1 MKQNPT
7 QLATA
12 GEAYEPLTGR
22 WSRLVA
28 PRFLESIDASAN
40 GRWLDV
46 GCGTGA
52 LIQAIL
58 DVESP
63 REVVGVDPSSAY
75 IAYARRQ
82 IADQRVRYE
91 VGDARSL
98 PVASNQ
104 YDAVVSGLVI
114 NVLPPAD
121 QPNAVREMT
130 RAARRGGMV
139 ASYVWDYAGGMGLR
153 ARFWEAAIALDPA
166 AAAQDERTRYP
177 ICASISSS
185 GCSAPPTFTRSNRM
199 QSRSRRLPGFRR
211 LLAAVFGW
219 LRSGQRLSPGIADP
233 RAGTPAGTVA
243 RRARS
248 RSRRSIQFADS
259 GAERARNQVTRRATL
274 PECQPIA
281 ICVPDVKRFPRTNG
295 AKSGLYW

>member
-1 MKQNPT
+1 VNQNPT

-28 PRFLESIDASAN
+28 PRFLDWLDAGGN

-58 DVESP
+58 DGEQP
-63 REVVGVDPSSAY
+63 KEVVGVDPSSAY

-82 IADQRVRYE
+82 IQDPRVRYE

-114 NVLPPAD
+114 NVLPERGQPA
-121 QPNAVREMT
+121 AVKEMQ
-130 RAARRGGMV
+130 RAARLGGV
-139 ASYVWDYAGGMGLR
+139 VGAYVWDYTTVGSPR
-153 ARFWEAAIALDPA
+153 ARFWEAACALDPGA
-166 AAAQDERTRYP
+166 AEMDERTWYP
-177 ICASISSS
+177 ICEPSQLERLFRSVGLNAVETGAIELDAEFQNFDDFWTPYLAGYGPASQYLLGLSE
-185 GCSAPPTFTRSNRM
+185 SARDALRNRLY
-199 QSRSRRLPGFRR
+199 QELVPAGDGPFRLP
-211 LLAAVFGW
+211 
-219 LRSGQRLSPGIADP
+219 I
-233 RAGTPAGTVA
+233 RALTV
-243 RRARS
+243 
-248 RSRRSIQFADS
+248 Q
-259 GAERARNQVTRRATL
+259 G
-274 PECQPIA
+274 
-281 ICVPDVKRFPRTNG
+281 VK
-295 AKSGLYW
+295 

>member
-1 MKQNPT
+1 MNQNPT

-28 PRFLESIDASAN
+28 PRFLDWIDAGSH

-52 LIQAIL
+52 LIQAVL
-58 DVESP
+58 DAKQP

-82 IADQRVRYE
+82 IEDPRVRYE

-114 NVLPPAD
+114 NVLPSGG
-121 QPNAVREMT
+121 QLSAVREML
-130 RAARRGGMV
+130 RAARRGGTV
-139 ASYVWDYAGGMGLR
+139 GAYVWDYAGGFAPR
-153 ARFWEAAIALDPA
+153 TRFWEVATALDPSA
-166 AAAQDERTRYP
+166 AEVDERTAYS
-177 ICASISSS
+177 ICNPVQLERLF
-185 GCSAPPTFTRSNRM
+185 GSAGMN
-199 QSRSRRLPGFRR
+199 
-211 LLAAVFGW
+211 AVE
-219 LRSGQRLSPGIADP
+219 
-233 RAGTPAGTVA
+233 TGTVEILAEFHNFDDYWTPFLAGYGPASRYLLGLPAPA
-243 RRARS
+243 RDELREQVRNTVAPDREAPFHLPIRAFSVR
-248 RSRRSIQFADS
+248 
-259 GAERARNQVTRRATL
+259 G
-274 PECQPIA
+274 
-281 ICVPDVKRFPRTNG
+281 VK
-295 AKSGLYW
+295 

>member
-1 MKQNPT
+1 MFFRVKRSRRSLFCYLDRTDPTRCRECSSVKLNPT
-7 QLATA
+7 QQATA

-22 WSRLVA
+22 WSRLIA
-28 PRFLESIDASAN
+28 PRFLDWIDVSGN

-91 VGDARSL
+91 VGDARAL

-114 NVLPPAD
+114 NVLPSAG
-121 QPNAVREMT
+121 QAGAVREMT
-130 RAARRGGMV
+130 RAARRGGAV
-139 ASYVWDYAGGMGLR
+139 ASYVWDYAGGMGPR
-153 ARFWEAAIALDPA
+153 ARFWDAAIALDPA
-166 AAAQDERTRYP
+166 ASLQDERRRYP
-177 ICASISSS
+177 ICQPGQLERLFRDAGLHAVESGDVAIEAQFQHFADYWQPFLAGYGPASSYLL
-185 GCSAPPTFTRSNRM
+185 A
-199 QSRSRRLPGFRR
+199 LPDTQREQLRDR
-211 LLAAVFGW
+211 LLAELAPNAAAPFS
-219 LRSGQRLSPGIADP
+219 LPI
-233 RAGTPAGTVA
+233 RALTV
-243 RRARS
+243 
-248 RSRRSIQFADS
+248 Q
-259 GAERARNQVTRRATL
+259 G
-274 PECQPIA
+274 
-281 ICVPDVKRFPRTNG
+281 VK
-295 AKSGLYW
+295 

>member
-1 MKQNPT
+1 VNQNPT

-28 PRFLESIDASAN
+28 PRFLEWIDVSGH

-58 DVESP
+58 DAESP

-114 NVLPPAD
+114 NVLPTVG
-121 QPNAVREMT
+121 QSTAVREMT
-130 RAARRGGMV
+130 RAARRGGVV
-139 ASYVWDYAGGMGLR
+139 ASYVWDYAHGIGLR
-153 ARFWEAAIALDPA
+153 APFWEAAIALDPA
-166 AAAQDERTRYP
+166 AAAHDERSRYP
-177 ICASISSS
+177 ICQSDRLEELFDSAGLHAVESGEIEIAARFQNFDDYWQPFLAGYGPAS
-185 GCSAPPTFTRSNRM
+185 AY
-199 QSRSRRLPGFRR
+199 
-211 LLAAVFGW
+211 LLALPSTEQDR
-219 LRSGQRLSPGIADP
+219 LRERLQ
-233 RAGTPAGTVA
+233 TVLA
-243 RRARS
+243 PDTTAPFS
-248 RSRRSIQFADS
+248 
-259 GAERARNQVTRRATL
+259 L
-274 PECQPIA
+274 PVMA
-281 ICVPDVKRFPRTNG
+281 LSVRGVK
-295 AKSGLYW
+295 

>member
-1 MKQNPT
+1 VKQNPT

-28 PRFLESIDASAN
+28 PRFLEWIDAGDN

-63 REVVGVDPSSAY
+63 REVVGVDPSSTF

-82 IADQRVRYE
+82 IADARVRYE

-114 NVLPPAD
+114 NVLPDAG
-121 QPNAVREMT
+121 QPGAAREMA
-130 RAARRGGMV
+130 RAARRGGTV
-139 ASYVWDYAGGMGLR
+139 ASYVWDYASGLAPR
-153 ARFWEAAIALDPA
+153 ARFWAAAIAIEPA
-166 AAAQDERTRYP
+166 AAELDERSRYP
-177 ICASISSS
+177 ICQPDQLERLWRAAGLHAVETGEIAILAEFQDFDDYWQPFLAGYGPAS
-185 GCSAPPTFTRSNRM
+185 AF
-199 QSRSRRLPGFRR
+199 
-211 LLAAVFGW
+211 LLG
-219 LRSGQRLSPGIADP
+219 
-233 RAGTPAGTVA
+233 
-243 RRARS
+243 
-248 RSRRSIQFADS
+248 
-259 GAERARNQVTRRATL
+259 L
-274 PECQPIA
+274 PESDRNGLRDHLRAELCPEA
-281 ICVPDVKRFPRTNG
+281 DGPFALPMRALGVRGVK
-295 AKSGLYW
+295 

>member
-28 PRFLESIDASAN
+28 PRFLEWIDAGNN

-58 DVESP
+58 DAESP
-63 REVVGVDPSSAY
+63 VEVIGVDPSSAY

-82 IADQRVRYE
+82 ITDARVRYE

-114 NVLPPAD
+114 NLLSPTGQQEAI
-121 QPNAVREMT
+121 REMA
-130 RAARRGGMV
+130 RAARRGGVV
-139 ASYVWDYAGGMGLR
+139 AAYVWDYAGDHAPRAHFWETVATIDPTAATHDER
-153 ARFWEAAIALDPA
+153 AR
-166 AAAQDERTRYP
+166 YP
-177 ICASISSS
+177 VC
-185 GCSAPPTFTRSNRM
+185 
-199 QSRSRRLPGFRR
+199 
-211 LLAAVFGW
+211 
-219 LRSGQRLSPGIADP
+219 RSGQLARLLRG
-233 RAGTPAGTVA
+233 AGLHAVETSEIEIEARFHDFDDYWQPFLAGYGPASAYLLSLPEQQQNELRGRLRGMLVPHEDGP
-243 RRARS
+243 
-248 RSRRSIQFADS
+248 F
-259 GAERARNQVTRRATL
+259 TL
-274 PECQPIA
+274 PVRA
-281 ICVPDVKRFPRTNG
+281 LGVRSVK
-295 AKSGLYW
+295 

>member
-1 MKQNPT
+1 MNQNQT

-28 PRFLESIDASAN
+28 PRFLEWIDVSGH

-58 DVESP
+58 DAESP

-114 NVLPPAD
+114 NVLPTAG
-121 QPNAVREMT
+121 QATAVREMV
-130 RAARRGGMV
+130 RAARRGGVV
-139 ASYVWDYAGGMGLR
+139 ASYVWDYARSAGLR
-153 ARFWEAAIALDPA
+153 AHFWDAAIALDPSA
-166 AAAQDERTRYP
+166 TAHDERTRYP
-177 ICASISSS
+177 VCAPDQLQRLFR
-185 GCSAPPTFTRSNRM
+185 SADLHAVETGEIVIDAHFQDFDDYWQPFLAGYGPASAY
-199 QSRSRRLPGFRR
+199 
-211 LLAAVFGW
+211 LLALPPSEQDR
-219 LRSGQRLSPGIADP
+219 LRGRLQTVLAPDP
-233 RAGTPAGTVA
+233 AAPFNLPMRALSVRG
-243 RRARS
+243 
-248 RSRRSIQFADS
+248 
-259 GAERARNQVTRRATL
+259 
-274 PECQPIA
+274 
-281 ICVPDVKRFPRTNG
+281 VK
-295 AKSGLYW
+295 

>member
-22 WSRLVA
+22 WSRQVA
-28 PRFLESIDASAN
+28 PRFLDWVDVSGN

-114 NVLPPAD
+114 NVLPVAG
-121 QPNAVREMT
+121 QGSAVREMV
-130 RAARRGGMV
+130 RAARRGGAV
-139 ASYVWDYAGGMGLR
+139 ASYVWDYAGGMAPR
-153 ARFWEAAIALDPA
+153 ARFWDAAIALDPA
-166 AAAQDERTRYP
+166 AAAHDERTRNP
-177 ICASISSS
+177 ICQPEQLERLFRGAGLHAVEAGAVKIEAQFQDFDDYWQPFQAGYGPASSY
-185 GCSAPPTFTRSNRM
+185 
-199 QSRSRRLPGFRR
+199 
-211 LLAAVFGW
+211 LLALPQRDQER
-219 LRSGQRLSPGIADP
+219 LRDRLQAELSPGESTPFTLSI
-233 RAGTPAGTVA
+233 RALSVQG
-243 RRARS
+243 
-248 RSRRSIQFADS
+248 
-259 GAERARNQVTRRATL
+259 
-274 PECQPIA
+274 
-281 ICVPDVKRFPRTNG
+281 VK
-295 AKSGLYW
+295 

>member
-1 MKQNPT
+1 VNQNPT

-22 WSRLVA
+22 WSRLIA
-28 PRFLESIDASAN
+28 PRFLDWIDVSGN

-58 DVESP
+58 DGEAP

-82 IADQRVRYE
+82 IADRRVRYE

-114 NVLPPAD
+114 NVLPTAG
-121 QPNAVREMT
+121 QGGAVREMT
-130 RAARRGGMV
+130 RAARRGGAV
-139 ASYVWDYAGGMGLR
+139 ASYVWDYANGMGPR

-166 AAAQDERTRYP
+166 AAAHDERTSYP
-177 ICASISSS
+177 ICQPSQLERLFLDAGLHAVESGHIEIEARFRDFDDYWQPFLAGYGPASSY
-185 GCSAPPTFTRSNRM
+185 
-199 QSRSRRLPGFRR
+199 
-211 LLAAVFGW
+211 LLALPPSQRDRLRDRLQAVLVPGTAAPFS
-219 LRSGQRLSPGIADP
+219 LPIRALSVRG
-233 RAGTPAGTVA
+233 
-243 RRARS
+243 
-248 RSRRSIQFADS
+248 
-259 GAERARNQVTRRATL
+259 
-274 PECQPIA
+274 
-281 ICVPDVKRFPRTNG
+281 VK
-295 AKSGLYW
+295 

>member
-22 WSRLVA
+22 WSRMVA
-28 PRFLESIDASAN
+28 PRFLDSLDAGGN

-52 LIQAIL
+52 LIQAVL
-58 DVESP
+58 DAEQP

-82 IADQRVRYE
+82 IEDPRVRYE

-114 NVLPPAD
+114 NVLPAGG
-121 QPNAVREMT
+121 QLSAVREKL
-130 RAARRGGMV
+130 RAARRGGIV
-139 ASYVWDYAGGMGLR
+139 GAYVWDYAGGFEPR
-153 ARFWEAAIALDPA
+153 ARFWAAATALDPA
-166 AAAQDERTRYP
+166 AAAVDERTRYP
-177 ICASISSS
+177 ICDPVQLERLFRSAGINAVETGTIEIDAEFHDFDDYWSPFLAGYGPASRYLLELP
-185 GCSAPPTFTRSNRM
+185 APAQERLQEQLRAELAPT
-199 QSRSRRLPGFRR
+199 G
-211 LLAAVFGW
+211 
-219 LRSGQRLSPGIADP
+219 ADP
-233 RAGTPAGTVA
+233 FSLPIRALIVHG
-243 RRARS
+243 
-248 RSRRSIQFADS
+248 
-259 GAERARNQVTRRATL
+259 
-274 PECQPIA
+274 
-281 ICVPDVKRFPRTNG
+281 VK
-295 AKSGLYW
+295 

>member
-1 MKQNPT
+1 MFASVNRSGSGPFCYLDRTDPTAGRESSSVNQNPT

-28 PRFLESIDASAN
+28 PRFLEWIDVSGN

-63 REVVGVDPSSAY
+63 REVVGVDPSSTY

-114 NVLPPAD
+114 NVLPAVGLPG
-121 QPNAVREMT
+121 AVREMV
-130 RAARRGGMV
+130 RAARRGGVV
-139 ASYVWDYAGGMGLR
+139 ASYVWDYAGGMGPR
-153 ARFWEAAIALDPA
+153 ARFWEAAIALDPSA
-166 AAAQDERTRYP
+166 ATLDERSRYP
-177 ICASISSS
+177 ICQPDLLQHLFRSAELHAVESGEIEIDAQFQHFDDYWRPFLAGYGPAS
-185 GCSAPPTFTRSNRM
+185 AY
-199 QSRSRRLPGFRR
+199 
-211 LLAAVFGW
+211 LLALPLAEQEQ
-219 LRSGQRLSPGIADP
+219 LRDRLQTELAPDAASP
-233 RAGTPAGTVA
+233 
-243 RRARS
+243 
-248 RSRRSIQFADS
+248 F
-259 GAERARNQVTRRATL
+259 TL
-274 PECQPIA
+274 PIRA
-281 ICVPDVKRFPRTNG
+281 LSVRGVK
-295 AKSGLYW
+295 

>member
-28 PRFLESIDASAN
+28 PRFLEWIDAGGN

-82 IADQRVRYE
+82 IADARVRYE
-91 VGDARSL
+91 VGDARAL

-114 NVLPPAD
+114 NILPAVG
-121 QPNAVREMT
+121 QLTAVREMT
-130 RAARRGGMV
+130 RAARRGGVV
-139 ASYVWDYAGGMGLR
+139 ASYVWDYAGGFAPR
-153 ARFWEAAIALDPA
+153 AKFWDAAIALDPA
-166 AAAQDERTRYP
+166 AVDLDERTRYP
-177 ICASISSS
+177 ICQPDQLERLFQSAGIHAVEIGDIEIEAEFQSFDDYWAPYLAGYGPASAYLLSLAS
-185 GCSAPPTFTRSNRM
+185 GDLERLRERLRGEFLPGNDGAFRM
-199 QSRSRRLPGFRR
+199 QIR
-211 LLAAVFGW
+211 A
-219 LRSGQRLSPGIADP
+219 LSVRG
-233 RAGTPAGTVA
+233 
-243 RRARS
+243 
-248 RSRRSIQFADS
+248 
-259 GAERARNQVTRRATL
+259 
-274 PECQPIA
+274 
-281 ICVPDVKRFPRTNG
+281 VK
-295 AKSGLYW
+295 